1 MTLHAEL
8 AADIERQR
16 EAMHALIDSPEGRA
30 RIAFMAEAFDALQ
43 AAGFAPHH
51 QQIYQVAERTESRLM
66 DATQSAIYAGPCR
79 RRDYVK
85 RGKVERVVQLM
96 RDDLLTADE
105 AGRLLDRLSLSF
117 EAQARIVRDVVAQR
131 P

>member
-8 AADIERQR
+8 AADIEPRPP
-16 EAMHALIDSPEGRA
+16 D
-30 RIAFMAEAFDALQ
+30 
-43 AAGFAPHH
+43 
-51 QQIYQVAERTESRLM
+51 M